1 MLLHG
6 YTGAMDIVSED
17 LVDYLDNVNN
27 PDCKNVEVPES
38 TFNALK
44 ARGYLTTK
52 TEEEEVE
59 YVRKFA
65 DLLHRKDKILHK
77 SFLFFVAYD
86 CNFRCPYCYEKN
98 LLKNSRQWSEKT
110 FTKEMA
116 DKAFDAILQIEPNR
130 KLHSSKII
138 LYGGEPL
145 LAQNK
150 EVVEYI
156 VNKGKELGYNFGA
169 ITNGY
174 DLDVFS
180 ELLGPGMIQ
189 FLQITVDGMK
199 ETHDKRRVHF
209 KTGTSFDKIIKNI
222 GIALEK
228 GVSVGIRVNTDV
240 INFDEIGQLEQLFKE
255 LNYNDNLSINST
267 PVVNYS
273 KTASSSLNFFNQT
286 EFNQRQKDINFKYK
300 CGITMLAK
308 SLYNTIKYNKRYN
321 FAATHCSAQ
330 VGMYILDPF
339 GEIYSCWE
347 DVGRCDMI
355 IGNYLNDNV
364 RWTEIRDL
372 WHNQDIAHSE
382 KCVVCKYAFFCK
394 GGCIARRTVQDGIFG
409 AGFCN
414 SFPQTFEYAVNLAYQ
429 KLGEDKII
437 SKQNESET
445 APRILLEQ

>member
-1 MLLHG
+1 
-6 YTGAMDIVSED
+6 
-17 LVDYLDNVNN
+17 
-27 PDCKNVEVPES
+27 
-38 TFNALK
+38 
-44 ARGYLTTK
+44 
-52 TEEEEVE
+52 
-59 YVRKFA
+59 
-65 DLLHRKDKILHK
+65 
-77 SFLFFVAYD
+77 
-86 CNFRCPYCYEKN
+86 
-98 LLKNSRQWSEKT
+98 LKNSRQWSKKA
-110 FTKEMA
+110 FTKEMV
-116 DKAFDAILQIEPNR
+116 DKAFEAMLQIEPNR
-130 KLHSSKII
+130 KLHSSRIT

-156 VNKGKELGYNFGA
+156 VNKGKELDYSFSA

-199 ETHDKRRVHF
+199 EKHDKRRIHF
-209 KTGTSFDKIIKNI
+209 KTRTSFDRIIKNI

-228 GVSVGIRVNTDV
+228 GVSIGIRVNTDA
-240 INFDEIGQLEQLFKE
+240 INFDDISQLEQLFKD
-255 LNYNDNLSINST
+255 LNYTNLSINSS
-267 PVVNYS
+267 PVFNYS
-273 KTASSSLNFFNQT
+273 KTASSSLNLLNQA
-286 EFNQRQKDINFKYK
+286 EFNQQQKNVNFKYK
-300 CGITMLAK
+300 CGVTLLAE
-308 SLYNTIKYNKRYN
+308 SLYRTIVHKGRYN
-321 FAATHCSAQ
+321 FAATYCSAQ

-347 DVGRCDMI
+347 DIGKSDMI

-364 RWTEIRDL
+364 RWTEIRNL

-394 GGCIARRTVQDGIFG
+394 GGCIAQRTVQDGIFG

-429 KLGEDKII
+429 KLCENEII

-445 APRILLEQ
+445 APRLLSEL